1 VHVDVAEVK
10 EDMLLEGERNSVKR
24 KITKISG

>member
-10 EDMLLEGERNSVKR
+10 EDMLLERERNSVKR